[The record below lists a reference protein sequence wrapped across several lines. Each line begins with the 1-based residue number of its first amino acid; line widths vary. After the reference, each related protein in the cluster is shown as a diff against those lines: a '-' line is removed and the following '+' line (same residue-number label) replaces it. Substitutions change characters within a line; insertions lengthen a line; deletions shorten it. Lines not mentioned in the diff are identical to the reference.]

1 MYMGPGLEY
10 TVARLARDRADLDL
24 LQAVVAATKGAR
36 MNVFPNETEEQQI
49 GAAENFASF
58 APMES
63 NPDAYRHKARE
74 TLAAGGF
81 LLHLIFERQ
90 GDPKPVVAFYANLAA
105 NQAE

>member
-1 MYMGPGLEY
+1 MYSGPGLEY
-10 TVARLARDRADLDL
+10 TVAKLARDQADLDL

-36 MNVFPNETEEQQI
+36 INVFPNETEADQVN
-49 GAAENFASF
+49 AAENYASF
-58 APMES
+58 APPET
-63 NPDAYRHKARE
+63 NPDAYRHTARE